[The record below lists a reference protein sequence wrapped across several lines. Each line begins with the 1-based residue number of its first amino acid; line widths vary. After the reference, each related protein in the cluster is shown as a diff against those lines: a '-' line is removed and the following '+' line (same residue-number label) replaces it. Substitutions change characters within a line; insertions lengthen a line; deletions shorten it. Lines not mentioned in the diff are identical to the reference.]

1 MFPERPVWIWQG
13 NQEFVLLKL
22 ILLLLFF
29 YLSFRIAA
37 YITRRMEL
45 IRMHS
50 KRLDRLAFRAGCN
63 QEERKLLQLFF
74 FQLDRHHRVVLAHNH
89 AKEYLRQHLLTYV
102 SSLDKADFPAFLSLI
117 SKFLGTAGDP
127 RPLFHLREFAIVQI
141 GPKTYFAQ
149 VVDPGTG
156 EVRLK
161 LGLVRERETFPS
173 LSQVRVTLFRNP
185 KGLRTIRGGARI
197 ASSSSFYFLPELTDR
212 ENFKI

>member
-29 YLSFRIAA
+29 YLSFRISA
-37 YITRRMEL
+37 YITQRIEL
-45 IRMHS
+45 VRLHS

-63 QEERKLLQLFF
+63 QEERKLLQSFYR
-74 FQLDRHHRVVLAHNH
+74 QLDRRHRVVLAHNH

-102 SSLDKADFPAFLSLI
+102 SSLDRTDFPAFLSLI

-127 RPLFHLREFAIVQI
+127 RPLFHLREFAIVQM

-149 VVDPGTG
+149 VVDPGAG

-161 LGLVRERETFPS
+161 LGLDKASFPS
-173 LSQVRVTLFRNP
+173 VDSVRVTVFRNP
-185 KGLRTIRGGARI
+185 KGPQTIRGGVRM
-197 ASSSSFYFLPELTDR
+197 ASPSSFYFLPELTNPKD
-212 ENFKI
+212 